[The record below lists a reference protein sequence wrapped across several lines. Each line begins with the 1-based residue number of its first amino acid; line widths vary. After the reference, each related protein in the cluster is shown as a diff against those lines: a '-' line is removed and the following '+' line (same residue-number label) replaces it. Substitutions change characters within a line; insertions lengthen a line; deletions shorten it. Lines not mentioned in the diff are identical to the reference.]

1 MSTHYLVDIFG
12 NPISACGINDVRLA
26 TNGETEAG
34 GSFIVRVG
42 EGIPVRDPTDLGD
55 LLTKKYQGILGIYAG
70 LSTRIT
76 YDDLLDAASINTA
89 AVGTG
94 GKFGDRGTV
103 ALYPGGLM
111 ESTVVALTGAA
122 PAQATV
128 TWEAF
133 EWVDTDSSTGRFQRT
148 YKEATTDLVTT
159 CEVSF
164 NNGLNFYATTDGGF
178 LNIPPPH
185 QGTNFVIRITNSTPD
200 TVIGLGS
207 WAVIY

>member
-12 NPISACGINDVRLA
+12 NPISASGINDVRLSE
-26 TNGETEAG
+26 NGETEAG

-42 EGIPVRDPTDLGD
+42 EGIPVRDPTNLGD
-55 LLTKKYQGILGIYAG
+55 LLTKKYQGILGQYAG
-70 LSTRIT
+70 LATRIT
-76 YDDLLDAASINTA
+76 YDDLLDSTDINTA
-89 AVGTG
+89 AVGTA

-103 ALYPGGLM
+103 SLYPGGLM
-111 ESTVVALTGAA
+111 ESVAVSLTGPA
-122 PAQATV
+122 PAQATIV
-128 TWEAF
+128 WEAN
-133 EWVDTDSSTGRFQRT
+133 EWLDTDSTTGRFQRT

-164 NNGLNFYATTDGGF
+164 NNGVNFYPATDGGF

-185 QGTNFVIRITNSTPD
+185 QGTNFVIRITNSTPG